1 MRKAV
6 TVTDVARL
14 AGVSAMTV
22 SKALNGRD
30 RISPE
35 TRARVL
41 AAANELGYVANAAAR
56 SLRGGRT
63 DILGLLVQDLS
74 NQYFAEIVRGAG
86 EAIRERGLD
95 LALYTSS
102 NDPERERRRVATLSS
117 GVSDGLIIV
126 APHGS
131 PGLLGQL
138 QHGRVPAVMINAWGL
153 DDLPTVN
160 PENLLAAR
168 AATEYLLDLGHRR
181 VGFVT
186 GRPDSPLSPERPD
199 GVMRLEGYAQALAA
213 RGLPLEAELL
223 HPGGLH
229 IPQGREAGHALLSLP
244 GAPTAIFAA
253 NDLCAFGVIEAAR
266 ERGLRVPQDLSVVG
280 FDDVP
285 MAAQVRP
292 ALTTVHH
299 PLRELGQRAV
309 KLLLDLLSGAAQR
322 RQIELPSL
330 LVVRDSTGPPASA

>member
-1 MRKAV
+1 
-6 TVTDVARL
+6 
-14 AGVSAMTV
+14 MTV

-30 RISPE
+30 RISEE

-41 AAANELGYVANAAAR
+41 AAASELGYVANAAAR

-74 NQYFAEIVRGAG
+74 NQYFAEIVRGAS

-95 LALYTSS
+95 LVLYTSS
-102 NDPERERRRVATLSS
+102 NDPERERQRVATLSS

-131 PGLLGQL
+131 PGLLDQL
-138 QHGRVPAVMINAWGL
+138 QHSRVPVVLINAWNAG
-153 DDLPTVN
+153 DVPTVN
-160 PENLLAAR
+160 PENTLGAR
-168 AATEYLLDLGHRR
+168 AATEHLLALGHRR
-181 VGFVT
+181 IGFVT

-199 GVMRLEGYAQALAA
+199 GVMRLTGYRQGLAA
-213 RGLPLEAELL
+213 AGLPFDETLL

-229 IPQGREAGHALLSLP
+229 LRQGREAGHALLDLP
-244 GAPTAIFAA
+244 DPPTAIFAA
-253 NDLCAFGVIEAAR
+253 NDFCAFGVIEAAH
-266 ERGLRVPQDLSVVG
+266 ERGLRVPEDLSVVG

-285 MAAQVRP
+285 LAAQVQP

-299 PLRELGQRAV
+299 PLSDLGHQAAT
-309 KLLLDLLSGAAQR
+309 LLLDLLSDSAR
-322 RQIELPSL
+322 ERHIELPSR
-330 LVVRDSTGPPASA
+330 LVVRHSTAPPA

>member
-6 TVTDVARL
+6 TVTDVARH

-30 RISPE
+30 RISEE

-41 AAANELGYVANAAAR
+41 AAASELGYVANAAAR

-63 DILGLLVQDLS
+63 DLLGLLVQDLS
-74 NQYFAEIVRGAG
+74 NQYFAEIVRGAS

-95 LALYTSS
+95 LVLYTSS
-102 NDPERERRRVATLSS
+102 NDPERERQRVATLSS

-131 PGLLGQL
+131 PGLLEQL
-138 QHGRVPAVMINAWGL
+138 QHSRVPVVLINAWNV

-160 PENLLAAR
+160 PENRLGAR
-168 AATEYLLDLGHRR
+168 AATEHLLALGHRR
-181 VGFVT
+181 IGFVT

-199 GVMRLEGYAQALAA
+199 GVMRLQGYREALVAA
-213 RGLPLEAELL
+213 GVAFDPTLL

-229 IPQGREAGHALLSLP
+229 LPLGREAGHDLLALP
-244 GAPTAIFAA
+244 DPPTAIFAA
-253 NDLCAFGVIEAAR
+253 NDFCAFGVIEAAR
-266 ERGLRVPQDLSVVG
+266 ERGLRVPEDLSVVG

-285 MAAQVRP
+285 MAGQVQP

-299 PLRELGQRAV
+299 PLHDLGHRAAT
-309 KLLLDLLSGAAQR
+309 LLLDLLADHAPER
-322 RQIELPSL
+322 HVELPSRL
-330 LVVRDSTGPPASA
+330 IVRDSTAPPA

>member
-1 MRKAV
+1 MSKTAK
-6 TVTDVARL
+6 VTDVARL

-30 RISPE
+30 RISEE

-41 AAANELGYVANAAAR
+41 AAASELGYVANAAAR

-74 NQYFAEIVRGAG
+74 NQYFAEIVRGAS

-95 LALYTSS
+95 LVLYTSS
-102 NDPERERRRVATLSS
+102 NDPERERQRVATLSG

-131 PGLLGQL
+131 PGLLDQL
-138 QHGRVPAVMINAWGL
+138 QHSRVPVVLINAWNAG
-153 DDLPTVN
+153 DFPTVN
-160 PENLLAAR
+160 PENMLGAR
-168 AATEYLLDLGHRR
+168 AATEHLLALGHRR

-199 GVMRLEGYAQALAA
+199 GVMRLTGYRQGLAA
-213 RGLPLEAELL
+213 AGLPFDETLL

-229 IPQGREAGHALLSLP
+229 LPQGREAGHALLDLP
-244 GAPTAIFAA
+244 DPPTAIFAA

-266 ERGLRVPQDLSVVG
+266 ERGLRVPEDLSVVG

-285 MAAQVRP
+285 LAAQVQP

-299 PLRELGQRAV
+299 PLSDLGHRAAT
-309 KLLLDLLSGAAQR
+309 LLLDLLSGRAR
-322 RQIELPSL
+322 ERHIELPSRL
-330 LVVRDSTGPPASA
+330 IVRHSTAPPA

>member
-6 TVTDVARL
+6 TVADVARL
-14 AGVSAMTV
+14 AGVSSMTV

-30 RISPE
+30 RISE
-35 TRARVL
+35 HTRARVIE
-41 AAANELGYVANAAAR
+41 AAGQLGYVANAAAR

-74 NQYFAEIVRGAG
+74 NPYFAEIVRGAS

-95 LALYTSS
+95 LVLYTSS
-102 NDPERERRRVATLSS
+102 NDPERERARVATLSS

-138 QHGRVPAVMINAWGL
+138 QYSRAPVVLINAWNVG
-153 DDLPTVN
+153 DLPTVN
-160 PENLLAAR
+160 PENLLGAR
-168 AATEYLLDLGHRR
+168 AATEHLLALGHRR
-181 VGFVT
+181 IGFVT
-186 GRPDSPLSPERPD
+186 GRPDSALSPERPD
-199 GVMRLEGYAQALAA
+199 GALRLEGYQAALAA
-213 RGLPLEAELL
+213 AGLPFDPALL

-229 IPQGREAGHALLSLP
+229 VPQGRGAGHALLDLP
-244 GAPTAIFAA
+244 QPPSAIFAA
-253 NDLCAFGVIEAAR
+253 NDFCAFGVIEAAR
-266 ERGLRVPQDLSVVG
+266 ERGLRVPGDLSVVG

-285 MAAQVRP
+285 MAGQVRP

-299 PLRELGQRAV
+299 PLHDLGHQAAT
-309 KLLLDLLSGAAQR
+309 LLLDLLAGTTQER
-322 RQIELPSL
+322 HIELPSR
-330 LVVRDSTGPPASA
+330 LVVRDSTGPPA